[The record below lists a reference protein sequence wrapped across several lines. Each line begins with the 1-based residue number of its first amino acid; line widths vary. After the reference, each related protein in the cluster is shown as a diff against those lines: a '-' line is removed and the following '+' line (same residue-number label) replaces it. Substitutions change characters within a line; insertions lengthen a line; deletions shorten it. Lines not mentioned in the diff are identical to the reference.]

1 MISPSCP
8 VSKELNVPPYVIF
21 EENSLIEMSIKYP
34 TNIEELRN
42 INGVGN
48 GKANK
53 NSKHFLPAIEKYVSE
68 NNIVKPNDIILKSTG
83 SNSSMKLFLIQSID
97 RKLSFNDISSA
108 KGITME
114 ELINELEKIVFSGT
128 KLDLNYY
135 VDDILDDEIQDELH
149 EYFIDSDS
157 NEIENA
163 IKEFD
168 DIDEMDIRLFRIKF
182 ISELAN

>member
-1 MISPSCP
+1 
-8 VSKELNVPPYVIF
+8 
-21 EENSLIEMSIKYP
+21 
-34 TNIEELRN
+34 
-42 INGVGN
+42 
-48 GKANK
+48 
-53 NSKHFLPAIEKYVSE
+53 
-68 NNIVKPNDIILKSTG
+68 
-83 SNSSMKLFLIQSID
+83 
-97 RKLSFNDISSA
+97 
-108 KGITME
+108 ME

>member
-1 MISPSCP
+1 
-8 VSKELNVPPYVIF
+8 
-21 EENSLIEMSIKYP
+21 MSIKYP

-53 NSKHFLPAIEKYVSE
+53 NSKYFLPAIEKYVSE

-108 KGITME
+108 KGISME

>member
-1 MISPSCP
+1 
-8 VSKELNVPPYVIF
+8 
-21 EENSLIEMSIKYP
+21 
-34 TNIEELRN
+34 
-42 INGVGN
+42 
-48 GKANK
+48 
-53 NSKHFLPAIEKYVSE
+53 
-68 NNIVKPNDIILKSTG
+68 
-83 SNSSMKLFLIQSID
+83 
-97 RKLSFNDISSA
+97 
-108 KGITME
+108 
-114 ELINELEKIVFSGT
+114 
-128 KLDLNYY
+128 LNYY

>member
-1 MISPSCP
+1 M
-8 VSKELNVPPYVIF
+8 
-21 EENSLIEMSIKYP
+21 
-34 TNIEELRN
+34 
-42 INGVGN
+42 
-48 GKANK
+48 
-53 NSKHFLPAIEKYVSE
+53 SE

-83 SNSSMKLFLIQSID
+83 SNSSMKLFLIHSID

-108 KGITME
+108 KGISME

-135 VDDILDDEIQDELH
+135 VDEILDDEIQDELH